1 MLKRPPHMPT
11 GVSIGMMDD
20 GVTKVGV
27 LTLQTLGDDV
37 EIAINLEGVAA
48 MTKALNALALKL
60 RK

>member
-48 MTKALNALALKL
+48 MTKALNALALEL